1 MQLPVIPEYIS
12 LLPPQ
17 ELGVDFYLKHNP
29 LLQIKFSNWLL
40 LYV

>member
-1 MQLPVIPEYIS
+1 MQLPVTWIYFTAS
-12 LLPPQ
+12 PQ